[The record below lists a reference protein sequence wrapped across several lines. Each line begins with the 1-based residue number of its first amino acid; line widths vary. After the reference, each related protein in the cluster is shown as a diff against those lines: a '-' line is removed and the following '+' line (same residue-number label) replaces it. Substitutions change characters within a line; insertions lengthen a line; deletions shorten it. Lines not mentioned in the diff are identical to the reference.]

1 MTWTRKPGDKELF
14 LDRLLAEPRTT
25 CPPVTLVEL
34 LLAMGEHVCE
44 PLALAPEEI
53 SVQDVLVHLA
63 VTGPLISLN

>member
-1 MTWTRKPGDKELF
+1 MN
-14 LDRLLAEPRTT
+14 
-25 CPPVTLVEL
+25 VTIIEL
-34 LLAMGEHVCE
+34 LLALGEHVCE